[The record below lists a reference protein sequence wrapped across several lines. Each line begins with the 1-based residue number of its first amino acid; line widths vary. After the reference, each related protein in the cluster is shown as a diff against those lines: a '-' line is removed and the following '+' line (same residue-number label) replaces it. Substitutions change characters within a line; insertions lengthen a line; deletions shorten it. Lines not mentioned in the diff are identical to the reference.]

1 MVFPGSKNMLNY
13 GVDRMNK
20 RGIII
25 LYTDFSR
32 DWLPL
37 LKVCGINKLGLHAL
51 YCNGGVE
58 GIMQWLSKEEV
69 RKDIDFFEENGIEVE
84 YELHALDWLLP
95 RSLFASHPDWFRM
108 NDLGERTKDWNCCVS
123 NEEGLSY
130 IERSAFRYAE

>member
-1 MVFPGSKNMLNY
+1 MLNY

-69 RKDIDFFEENGIEVE
+69 RKDIDFFEENGIEVHVARQIE
-84 YELHALDWLLP
+84 QPAQFVFLPLCLFGRYRSTGRPVQSVIGCKPYSAYGSLGIAGFCFNLDT
-95 RSLFASHPDWFRM
+95 A
-108 NDLGERTKDWNCCVS
+108 
-123 NEEGLSY
+123 
-130 IERSAFRYAE
+130 